1 MSDDKPMKPATINP
15 FLAAKKAV
23 GIHVTVLPRDVQM
36 FAPGWS
42 DKRAS
47 DFLDR
52 NSEVIATIML
62 ATASKAILG
71 LLQQK
76 DITDELH

>member
-36 FAPGWS
+36 FAPAWS

-47 DFLDR
+47 DFLDLH
-52 NSEVIATIML
+52 SKLIATAML
-62 ATASKAILG
+62 AVASTAILG
-71 LLQQK
+71 LLQEK
-76 DITDELH
+76 ENPNELH